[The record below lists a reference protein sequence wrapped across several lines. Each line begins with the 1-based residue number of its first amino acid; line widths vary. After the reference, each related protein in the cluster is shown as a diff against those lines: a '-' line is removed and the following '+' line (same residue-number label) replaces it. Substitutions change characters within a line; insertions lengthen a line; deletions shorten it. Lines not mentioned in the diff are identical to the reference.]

1 MMDVEKPSTPV
12 EIDKVKMSDIE
23 YERAELLANLSD
35 PDAGKNDEERR
46 QIVSWTF
53 TLDVVHLN
61 IELTRVSHIGQEA
74 HVEG

>member
-1 MMDVEKPSTPV
+1 MMDVEKPSAPV
-12 EIDKVKMSDIE
+12 NIEKVKMSDIE

-53 TLDVVHLN
+53 PLDTIHLN
-61 IELTRVSHIGQEA
+61 IELTWVSYTGQKA

>member
-53 TLDVVHLN
+53 SLDVVHLN

>member
-1 MMDVEKPSTPV
+1 MDVEKPSTPV